1 MNEEMLRIS
10 LYQFFGAAIASSVDG
25 EAGMA
30 LIIEELTKLI
40 STDQEKKHFDKK
52 LMKPVIKAVHYMM
65 TQEYNNL
72 LEDSQKTFQNNIP
85 LPVKAK
91 LDSDKQIIQMLESYI
106 KQL

>member
-1 MNEEMLRIS
+1 MNEEALRIS
-10 LYQFFGAAIASSVDG
+10 LFQFFGAAIASSVDG

-30 LIIEELTKLI
+30 LIIEELTKLV
-40 STDQEKKHFDKK
+40 STDEELQHFDKK
-52 LMKPVIKAVHYMM
+52 LMKPIIKAVHYMM

-91 LDSDKQIIQMLESYI
+91 LDADKNLIMMLDSYI

>member
-85 LPVKAK
+85 LLVKAK

>member
-91 LDSDKQIIQMLESYI
+91 LDSDKQIIQMLDSYI

>member
-10 LYQFFGAAIASSVDG
+10 LHQFFGAAIASSVEA
-25 EAGMA
+25 EAGIA

-40 STDQEKKHFDKK
+40 STDEKLKHFDKK
-52 LMKPVIKAVHYMM
+52 LMKPIIKSVHYMM

-72 LEDSQKTFQNNIP
+72 LEDSQKTFQNDIP
-85 LPVKAK
+85 IPVKAK
-91 LDSDKQIIQMLESYI
+91 LDMDKKLIEMLDGYI

>member
-91 LDSDKQIIQMLESYI
+91 LDSDKQAIQMLDSYI

>member
-30 LIIEELTKLI
+30 LIVEELTKLI
-40 STDQEKKHFDKK
+40 STDREKKHFDKK
-52 LMKPVIKAVHYMM
+52 LMKPIIKAVHYMM

-91 LDSDKQIIQMLESYI
+91 LDSDKQTIQMLDSYI

>member
-72 LEDSQKTFQNNIP
+72 LEDSQKTFQDKIP
-85 LPVKAK
+85 LAIKAK
-91 LDSDKQIIQMLESYI
+91 LDSDKKLIEMLDSYI

>member
-1 MNEEMLRIS
+1 MNEDALRIN

-30 LIIEELTKLI
+30 LIIEELTKLA
-40 STDQEKKHFDKK
+40 STDNESKHFDKK
-52 LMKPVIKAVHYMM
+52 LIKPIIKAVHYII

-72 LEDSQKTFQNNIP
+72 LIDSQKTFQNNIP
-85 LPVKAK
+85 LPVKTK
-91 LDSDKQIIQMLESYI
+91 LDSDRKLIEMLDSYI

>member
-91 LDSDKQIIQMLESYI
+91 LDSDRQTIQMLDSYI

>member
-10 LYQFFGAAIASSVDG
+10 LHQFFGAALASSVEG
-25 EAGMA
+25 EAGIA

-40 STDQEKKHFDKK
+40 STDKELQHFDKT
-52 LMKPVIKAVHYMM
+52 LMKPIIKAVHYMM

-85 LPVKAK
+85 IPVRAK
-91 LDSDKQIIQMLESYI
+91 LDSDKKLIEMLDSYI

>member
-1 MNEEMLRIS
+1 MNEDALRIN

-25 EAGMA
+25 EAAMA
-30 LIIEELTKLI
+30 LIIEELTKLT
-40 STDQEKKHFDKK
+40 STDKELQHFDKK
-52 LMKPVIKAVHYMM
+52 LMKPIIKAVHYII

-72 LEDSQKTFQNNIP
+72 LKDSQKTFQNDIP

-91 LDSDKQIIQMLESYI
+91 LDSDRKLIEMLDSYI

>member
-1 MNEEMLRIS
+1 MLRIS

-91 LDSDKQIIQMLESYI
+91 LDSDKQIIQMLDSYI